1 MLPRFGMYRLGHVPA
16 DEIENWLN
24 DEIDAGIAPSSVH
37 RQYRTLR
44 RLLQVAV
51 EKQRIATNPCDRVDP
66 PRVPCR
72 VTRRGRQ
79 VGGQGIGPVFV
90 DRELIAMCRR
100 VDYAFVP
107 TAVRLVRLSGGGS
120 ESRSVA
126 GPGRA

>member
-90 DRELIAMCRR
+90 DRELIGDVPARR
-100 VDYAFVP
+100 LRVRSDGGEVGAFVWW
-107 TAVRLVRLSGGGS
+107 RQ
-120 ESRSVA
+120 
-126 GPGRA
+126 